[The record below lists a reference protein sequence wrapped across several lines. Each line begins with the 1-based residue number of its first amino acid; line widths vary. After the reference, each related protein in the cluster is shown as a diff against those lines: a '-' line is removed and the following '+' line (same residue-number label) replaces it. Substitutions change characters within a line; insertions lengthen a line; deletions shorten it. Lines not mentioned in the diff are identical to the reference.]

1 VKTLYAAKTIHVGLH
16 PTVKLLGLT
25 IDTDIVTSTLLAAA
39 IFLFLGFWMRKK
51 VTSGVPSKIQIFW
64 EFLYHQVKDLAESAM
79 GPKGRRFVPIGVTVF
94 LFILICNWI
103 GFIPS
108 AMHPGVSG
116 EIIPAP
122 TGDVNL
128 PLAMALL
135 VIVWVHIE
143 SFRARGFRGYFRH
156 YKQPYTALAPI
167 NIIEEITKPVTLTFR
182 LFGNLFS
189 GGLMIAVMTTLL
201 PIYVVPFGEI
211 IWKPFEL
218 FIGAIQ
224 AYIFMLLTI
233 LYFTFATSHEED
245 HEEEVR
251 HTVHDAEQ
259 RALHEASH

>member
-1 VKTLYAAKTIHVGLH
+1 
-16 PTVKLLGLT
+16 
-25 IDTDIVTSTLLAAA
+25 
-39 IFLFLGFWMRKK
+39 
-51 VTSGVPSKIQIFW
+51 
-64 EFLYHQVKDLAESAM
+64 
-79 GPKGRRFVPIGVTVF
+79 
-94 LFILICNWI
+94 
-103 GFIPS
+103 
-108 AMHPGVSG
+108 MHPGVSG
-116 EIIPAP
+116 EILPAP

-135 VIVWVHIE
+135 VIVWVHVE

-233 LYFTFATSHEED
+233 LYFTFATSNED
-245 HEEEVR
+245 HEAEVR

-259 RALHEASH
+259 RALAEASH